1 MSALMSFIGCC
12 LVLTGFAAERV
23 AEHRWLAAGRP
34 APLDTFAVLALA
46 LPAVGLTLMA
56 ALAA

>member
-1 MSALMSFIGCC
+1 MSALVSFIGCG
-12 LVLTGFAAERV
+12 LVLAGFAAERV

-34 APLDTFAVLALA
+34 ASLDACAVLALA

-56 ALAA
+56 AIAA

>member
-1 MSALMSFIGCC
+1 MSALLTFIGCI
-12 LVLTGFAAERV
+12 LVLGGFAAEKF

-56 ALAA
+56 TLAA